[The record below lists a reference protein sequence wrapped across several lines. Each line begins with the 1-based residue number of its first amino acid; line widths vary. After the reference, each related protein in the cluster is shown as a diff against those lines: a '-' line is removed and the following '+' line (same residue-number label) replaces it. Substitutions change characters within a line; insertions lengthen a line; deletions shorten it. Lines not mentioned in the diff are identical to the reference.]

1 MNTRTVL
8 FVAGGVVLAA
18 YVYSRVGA
26 DGGGALTV
34 GPGPNSQPQSPGGGI
49 FDVGGFLSVN
59 SQLVVAEKV
68 DAAAGKAICQY
79 YGGGPV
85 CGQAAAVVSKFNAFQ
100 TRKTLAVGKGIVT
113 DSYQQTKNIYN
124 DVKSGNVVGFVKDS
138 ALAPVR
144 VLSSTAS
151 KLNPLNW

>member
-8 FVAGGVVLAA
+8 FVAGGVVVAA
-18 YVYSRVGA
+18 YLYSRSAAAA
-26 DGGGALTV
+26 DGALTV
-34 GPGPNSQPQSPGGGI
+34 GRGPNSQPRSPAGGI

-85 CGQAAAVVSKFNAFQ
+85 CTQAAGVVSKFNAWQ
-100 TRKTLAVGKGIVT
+100 TRKSLNVATGVVT
-113 DSYQQTKNIYN
+113 DSYQQTKNIVN
-124 DVKSGNVVGFVKDS
+124 DVRSGNVVGFAKDS
-138 ALAPVR
+138 VLAPVN
-144 VLSSTAS
+144 VAKDVFS
-151 KLNPLNW
+151 KLNPF